1 MLLIRVLRK
10 IYIVIKRLYY
20 LMFNRNISIGKGVNF
35 RRNFTINITKTG
47 KLIIGDN
54 VFFNN
59 EVSINVHN
67 HISIGNDCIF
77 GENVKI
83 YDHNHVYSDFE
94 TPIYMQGFKSAPIS
108 IGFGCWIGSNVVI
121 LPGCIIGDNTIIGA
135 GCVISGDI
143 KSNMIVTAMNREL
156 RIVRRKQNDEK

>member
-10 IYIVIKRLYY
+10 IYIVIKRVYY
-20 LMFNRNISIGKGVNF
+20 LMFNRNISIGKGLNF
-35 RRNFTINITKTG
+35 RRNFIINIAKTG
-47 KLIIGDN
+47 KIIIGDN

-83 YDHNHVYSDFE
+83 YDHNHVFSDCE
-94 TPIYMQGFKSAPIS
+94 TPINMQGFKSAPIS
-108 IGFGCWIGSNVVI
+108 IGSGCWIGSNVVI
-121 LPGCIIGDNTIIGA
+121 LPGCRIGDNTIIGA

-156 RIVRRKQNDEK
+156 RIVRRKQKNEK